1 MSVLS
6 NNYRVKEVF
15 FLFKRCVPRS
25 GRYLLAP
32 AAAISFFLF
41 SAFPVFAENPDI
53 TVGLQQVDA
62 STLAGKILK
71 IAIGV
76 GALDGVLAAAMLIL
90 LAMKLKAAGEKGRME
105 SLDHMKWVF
114 IALGIVGLAC
124 VIVGFFAYLVKG
136 A

>member
-1 MSVLS
+1 M
-6 NNYRVKEVF
+6 
-15 FLFKRCVPRS
+15 FKSPVSMVVRS
-25 GRYLLAP
+25 LLVP
-32 AAAISFFLF
+32 AAALSFILF
-41 SAFPVFAENPDI
+41 KALPVFAENPDI